1 MNNKHFVGV
10 DIGGTKISIA
20 LFENYKII
28 KKLKLITNPIDCPTK
43 NKPGLIAENIIKSID
58 SFKDNIV
65 EIGIATT
72 GIINNGRWSVLN
84 RKILGEF
91 YNFPLTKYIQDKLNI
106 PVFAFSDTEAAALAE
121 LEFGAGQ
128 KLSNFFYITVSTG
141 VGGSMVIENK
151 LYSKSP
157 NLAGAFGHMVIVQ
170 NGKLCGCGRRGCI
183 ESYASGTAIDQ
194 ILKLSKY
201 KDLTAKEMLLNYHK
215 AAWSKRIIEEV
226 SEYLAEG
233 VVNVNSLLGIENFI
247 IGGSIGL
254 NSMVFGEIK
263 KQTKLISNA
272 KIKFKKAKLKND
284 AEVFGCLA
292 KSSIH
297 RLSVN

>member
-1 MNNKHFVGV
+1 MNNKIFVGI
-10 DIGGTKISIA
+10 DIGGTKISIV
-20 LFENYKII
+20 FFNNYKII
-28 KKLKLITNPIDCPTK
+28 KKLKLVTNPIDRPTK
-43 NKPGLIAENIIKSID
+43 NRPELIAENIIKSIVG
-58 SFKDNIV
+58 FKSNIV

-72 GIINNGRWSVLN
+72 GIINNGKWSVLN
-84 RKILGEF
+84 KQILGEF
-91 YNFPLTKYIQDKLNI
+91 CNFPLTKYIQGKLNV

-121 LEFGAGQ
+121 FKFGAGQ
-128 KLSNFFYITVSTG
+128 ELSNFFYITVSTG

-183 ESYASGTAIDQ
+183 EAYSSGTAIDK
-194 ILKLSKY
+194 ILKKSKY
-201 KDLTAKEMLLNYHK
+201 KDLTTKEMLLNYNK
-215 AAWSKRIIEEV
+215 AAWSRKIIKEV
-226 SEYLAEG
+226 SNYLAEG
-233 VVNVNSLLGIENFI
+233 VVNVNSLLGINDFI

-254 NSMVFGEIK
+254 NSIVFDEIK
-263 KQTKLISNA
+263 KQTKLISKE

-292 KSSIH
+292 KSTIQK
-297 RLSVN
+297 LSAN

>member
-1 MNNKHFVGV
+1 MNNKTFVGV
-10 DIGGTKISIA
+10 DIGGTKISIV
-20 LFENYKII
+20 LFKNYKII
-28 KKLKLITNPIDCPTK
+28 KKLKLETNPIDCPTK
-43 NKPGLIAENIIKSID
+43 NKPDLIAKNIIKSID
-58 SFKDNIV
+58 GFKDNIV

-91 YNFPLTKYIQDKLNI
+91 YNFPLTKYIQDQLNV

-121 LEFGAGQ
+121 FEFGAGQ

-183 ESYASGTAIDQ
+183 EAYASGTAIDKV
-194 ILKLSKY
+194 LKQSKY
-201 KDLTAKEMLLNYHK
+201 KNLTTKDMLLNYNK
-215 AAWSKRIIEEV
+215 TTWSKKIIEEF
-226 SEYLAEG
+226 SKYLAEG
-233 VVNVNSLLGIENFI
+233 VVNVNSLLGIDYFI

-254 NSMVFGEIK
+254 NSIVFDEIK
-263 KQTKLISNA
+263 KQTKLISKE
-272 KIKFKKAKLKND
+272 KINFKKAKLKND

-297 RLSVN
+297 QLSVH